1 MIAGKAGIP
10 LLLLMGFA
18 ATGSTC
24 REQSGVSKD
33 PDKVADVNLAEVDT
47 SMFTEREKRDW
58 SAAVS
63 ELLAPCSDVQ
73 VPIAQCVQEKKN
85 CTKCVPAAKF
95 LVRQVRDG
103 KSREQMDEA
112 FHNRFDPAK
121 VKNVEIGSAP
131 SRGNASGAVT
141 IVEFADFE
149 CPVCG
154 AVYPVLEKA
163 FDAKKDKVRFVF
175 KFLPLPKHMHAEPA
189 ARAAIAAMNQGKFWE
204 MHHKLFENQEH
215 LEQSDLEGYAR
226 DLGLDVAKFKQD
238 MQSKETTDRIEAD
251 KKQADSLKVKGTP
264 TIYVNGR
271 EYDRSQEIGDWIQ
284 MDLELAGD
292 VAKPAVQTSAAD
304 AATPSA
310 ATPDAATPDAATPK
324 PSDAGKK

>member
-1 MIAGKAGIP
+1 MIAGKAGFP

-24 REQSGVSKD
+24 REQSGATKD
-33 PDKVADVNLAEVDT
+33 PDKVADVNLPEVDT
-47 SMFTEREKRDW
+47 SMFTAREKHDW

-63 ELLAPCSDVQ
+63 ELLAPCPNVQ
-73 VPIAQCVQEKKN
+73 VPISQCILEKKPCN
-85 CTKCVPAAKF
+85 KCVPAAKF

-103 KSREQMDEA
+103 KSRDQMEEA

-121 VKNVEIGSAP
+121 VKNVEIGNAP
-131 SRGNASGAVT
+131 SRGNPQGAVT

-163 FDAKKDKVRFVF
+163 VDAKKDKVRFVF
-175 KFLPLPKHMHAEPA
+175 KFLPLPKHTHADPA

-215 LEQSDLEGYAR
+215 LESSDLEQYAR
-226 DLGLDVAKFKQD
+226 DLGLDMTKFKAD
-238 MQSKETTDRIEAD
+238 LSAKETTDRIEAD
-251 KKQADSLKVKGTP
+251 RKQADNLKVKGTP
-264 TIYVNGR
+264 TIYINGR
-271 EYDRSQEIGDWIQ
+271 EYDRSQEIGDWIA
-284 MDLELAGD
+284 MDLELAGEKSSS
-292 VAKPAVQTSAAD
+292 ASPATSTSTTGAVMA
-304 AATPSA
+304 PSA
-310 ATPDAATPDAATPK
+310 SSSTKAA
-324 PSDAGKK
+324 PSGK